1 MENPLT
7 AHCRSVGETYGQH
20 FIFAASFGTR
30 MVLGG
35 MACIVH
41 AVLPFCFLRTG
52 STTVLKL
59 YERIGTG
66 AQTHSAKPRQTIQH
80 GHGRFVEQ
88 RNWRGHL
95 KTRRIT

>member
-1 MENPLT
+1 MNNPFT
-7 AHCRSVGETYGQH
+7 EHCRSVGETYGQH
-20 FIFAASFGTR
+20 FMFATSFGAQ

-59 YERIGTG
+59 YEQIGTG
-66 AQTHSAKPRQTIQH
+66 ARKHALQNHARQFST
-80 GHGRFVEQ
+80 GAGGLW
-88 RNWRGHL
+88 RNEIGAG
-95 KTRRIT
+95 I

>member
-1 MENPLT
+1 M
-7 AHCRSVGETYGQH
+7 
-20 FIFAASFGTR
+20 FATSFGAQ

-35 MACIVH
+35 MACVVH

-66 AQTHSAKPRQTIQH
+66 ARKHALQHHARQFNAS
-80 GHGRFVEQ
+80 GRGLW
-88 RNWRGHL
+88 RNEIGAG
-95 KTRRIT
+95 I

>member
-1 MENPLT
+1 MNNPFT
-7 AHCRSVGETYGQH
+7 EHCRSVGETYGQH
-20 FIFAASFGTR
+20 FMFATSFGAQ
-30 MVLGG
+30 MVFGG

-66 AQTHSAKPRQTIQH
+66 ARKHALQNHARQFSM
-80 GHGRFVEQ
+80 GGRGLWHNEI
-88 RNWRGHL
+88 GAG
-95 KTRRIT
+95 I